1 MKYLTG
7 ILLFFIALTGLFSCE
22 PADKTDVQDIII
34 VGGDTLGRN
43 WDNLATK
50 EEAEQA
56 RALGLTPEQYLKI
69 RDEMKQKELEDRL
82 KMQNEI
88 ENMQHSS
95 SGLESESE
103 FEYEFEPINF
113 SDQMYKEKS
122 QTVLTTDGREVVVG
136 SNSPQR

>member
-1 MKYLTG
+1 MKYLPL
-7 ILLFFIALTGLFSCE
+7 ILTFFVLSTLVSCGSGGNQ
-22 PADKTDVQDIII
+22 PNISDVQDIVI

-56 RALGLTPEQYLKI
+56 KALGLTPEQYLKI

-82 KMQNEI
+82 KIQNQL
-88 ENMQHSS
+88 ENQEYS
-95 SGLESESE
+95 SGEAVS
-103 FEYEFEPINF
+103 EYEFEPINF
-113 SDQMYKEKS
+113 SDQMYQEKA
-122 QTVLTTDGREVVVG
+122 QTVITTDGREVVVG